1 MISMIL
7 LKKMKKGEEKT
18 EKTMINMI
26 IEKIKLFYDKKPD
39 YYAWG
44 KEC

>member
-7 LKKMKKGEEKT
+7 LKKMEKNEEKT

-26 IEKIKLFYDKKPD
+26 VEKIKLFCDKKPD
-39 YYAWG
+39 YYAWR